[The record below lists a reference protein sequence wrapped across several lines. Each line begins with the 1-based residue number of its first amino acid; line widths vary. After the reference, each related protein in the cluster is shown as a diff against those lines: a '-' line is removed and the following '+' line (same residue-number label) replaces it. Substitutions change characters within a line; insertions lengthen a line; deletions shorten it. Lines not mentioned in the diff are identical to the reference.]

1 MTTDKHYSSTCCL
14 KVISHYVS
22 AANDRWADR
31 SGTVSVSVARGPELT
46 AVRPAQT
53 FSFSWT
59 PAPCCAA
66 AARHPIARVRL
77 HHPGAR
83 VFRRLTLR
91 RDRAPS
97 LRSRPADT
105 AFALRPA
112 SRRHSDRASVPLPRH
127 RSRARLSLPAPCT
140 TPPFL
145 RFNRSR
151 ARPLRVEARRPERG
165 ARRSPET
172 VIQKGIGTM
181 SAFNVP
187 IPRECRRMIRRGAL
201 VAINASGGKDS
212 QAMKIL
218 LARIVPRDQLLV
230 VHAPSARSSGT
241 THSRTSRARFRRAC
255 RSSWPPSPPE
265 RPCSNRSR
273 KEGCGPR
280 NPRGGARRTR
290 SGDPSSASYA
300 AI

>member
-31 SGTVSVSVARGPELT
+31 SGTVSVSVSVARGPELT

-112 SRRHSDRASVPLPRH
+112 YAPSLGPGLCPASTAPLASTPEPPRALYNAPVPPLQPEPSPAPSGRGPQARARCRAAHPSLSSRRGSAQCPL
-127 RSRARLSLPAPCT
+127 S
-140 TPPFL
+140 
-145 RFNRSR
+145 
-151 ARPLRVEARRPERG
+151 
-165 ARRSPET
+165 
-172 VIQKGIGTM
+172 M
-181 SAFNVP
+181 
-187 IPRECRRMIRRGAL
+187 
-201 VAINASGGKDS
+201 
-212 QAMKIL
+212 
-218 LARIVPRDQLLV
+218 
-230 VHAPSARSSGT
+230 
-241 THSRTSRARFRRAC
+241 
-255 RSSWPPSPPE
+255 SPPLA
-265 RPCSNRSR
+265 SA
-273 KEGCGPR
+273 
-280 NPRGGARRTR
+280 GG
-290 SGDPSSASYA
+290 
-300 AI
+300 